1 VSNGNVIPD
10 LDLWEVAVRLA
21 VAAALTGAV
30 GLEREFRERAAG
42 LRTHM
47 LVGLGSAL
55 FTIVSA
61 YAWGDF
67 IFDRTQGTAFDPTR
81 IAAQIVTGIGFLGAG
96 VIIRQGLSIRGVT
109 TAAGLWVAAAIGM
122 AVGAGYWG
130 AALIGTG
137 VVLVGLGPLRM
148 AEGWVVRRRREGGT
162 LEIDLRPE
170 EPLAPVLSVLEDRR
184 ARVSRIHL
192 EEEEE
197 TGRQLRLEVRM
208 PPGVSGRDLVEELTR
223 LDEVTGVR
231 WDE

>member
-1 VSNGNVIPD
+1 MTDGNP
-10 LDLWEVAVRLA
+10 LPELELWDVALRLG
-21 VAAALTGAV
+21 VAALLTGLV
-30 GLEREFRERAAG
+30 GLEREWRERAAG

-47 LVGLGSAL
+47 LVGVGSAL
-55 FTIVSA
+55 FTLVSA
-61 YAWGDF
+61 YAWSDF
-67 IFDRTQGTAFDPTR
+67 VFDRTQGTVFDPTR
-81 IAAQIVTGIGFLGAG
+81 ISAQIVTGIGFIGAG
-96 VIIRQGLSIRGVT
+96 AIIRQGLSIRGLT

-122 AVGAGYWG
+122 AVGAGYWA

-148 AEGWVVRRRREGGT
+148 AEGMVMKRRQTERGT
-162 LEIDLRPE
+162 LQIDLRPE
-170 EPLAPVLSVLEDRR
+170 QPLAPVLAVLEERR

-197 TGRQLRLEVRM
+197 GRELRLEVRM

-223 LDEVTGVR
+223 LEEVTAVR